1 MNKMVYIVNIWESIP
16 MPLKKICTA
25 IFSII
30 AFVASIFGIVQFFFP
45 SDISPDEAWGIICK
59 DKASI
64 GFINT
69 MFIGTDMENIPV
81 CVLRNMYNNVISLNL
96 KEELKIY
103 EAFKNN
109 ITSYKIVRR
118 GIANIISDDSVINE
132 LKKSALE
139 LLDKGNISAAR
150 KILKEIS
157 QKLEQERFLLE
168 ERDKINFEYLINAY
182 EAEANAAQLENSL
195 SGYSYAVKKYEEA
208 ANLLFEKKD
217 KRYTAFMFK
226 KADALL
232 SIHIYFSEKKS
243 IDNACSILSTLMQ
256 DSNLAHSD
264 YILQSEIINLYGLS
278 YSYKYISDNSY
289 INLKNILETIENRY
303 HNIPQQYIKYDNY
316 ETLGIICS
324 TLGDFTYKK
333 NFYHDAI
340 QYYNKALS
348 NSNIDIIK
356 SNTIKQNQA
365 LCYIS
370 LAKITH
376 DKKYVEKSIDLLSKL
391 SVFFKEK
398 KYVVNAVTCI
408 LNLGVAYSAISDI
421 TGNLDGYKKSIS
433 CFEGALKYSTINNM
447 SYQKQHI
454 YAQYGIS
461 LFYLGYAT
469 NDPEMLNEAIIK
481 SNTAISINKKNLY
494 EIATAKLTIANAI
507 CAIGDISKNIN
518 KLEDAINIYRDLIKS
533 NKNNHKITFYVHSNI
548 STAYFILSGLTREKK
563 YIYAARKHINYI
575 LQELDKNTYLWK
587 EANIRLHKYN
597 LAIERWNDIIFP
609 DINR

>member
-1 MNKMVYIVNIWESIP
+1 MNKMVYIINMWKYISK
-16 MPLKKICTA
+16 PLEKICIV
-25 IFSII
+25 IFYII
-30 AFVASIFGIVQFFFP
+30 GFVSSIFGIVQFFFP
-45 SDISPDEAWGIICK
+45 SETSPDEAWRIICK

-81 CVLRNMYNNVISLNL
+81 CVLRNMYNNIISLNL

-118 GIANIISDDSVINE
+118 EIANISSGDSVINE

-168 ERDKINFEYLINAY
+168 EQDKINFEYLINAY
-182 EAEANAAQLENSL
+182 EAEANAAQLEHSL
-195 SGYSYAVKKYEEA
+195 SGYSYAVKKYEDV

-217 KRYTAFMFK
+217 KRYTAFMVK
-226 KADALL
+226 KADVLL

-243 IDNACSILSTLMQ
+243 IDTACSILSTLMQ

-264 YILQSEIINLYGLS
+264 YILQSKIIDLYGLS
-278 YSYKYISDNSY
+278 YTYKCISDNNY
-289 INLKNILETIENRY
+289 VNLKNILETIKNSY
-303 HNIPQQYIKYDNY
+303 HNIPQQYIKYNNY

-324 TLGDFTYKK
+324 TLGGFTYKK
-333 NFYHDAI
+333 NFYLDAI

-348 NSNIDIIK
+348 DSNIDIIM
-356 SNTIKQNQA
+356 SNAIKQNQA
-365 LCYIS
+365 LCYID
-370 LAKITH
+370 LAKMTH
-376 DKKYVEKSIDLLSKL
+376 DKKYAEKSIALLSKL
-391 SVFFKEK
+391 NAFFKEK
-398 KYVVNAVTCI
+398 KYVVNTVACL
-408 LNLGVAYSAISDI
+408 LNLGVAYSALSDI

-433 CFEGALKYSTINNM
+433 FFEDALKYSTTNNT
-447 SYQKQHI
+447 SFLKENI
-454 YAQYGIS
+454 YTQYGIS

-469 NDPEMLNEAIIK
+469 NDLEMLNEAIIK
-481 SNTAISINKKNLY
+481 SDTAISVNKKNLY

-518 KLEDAINIYRDLIKS
+518 KLEDAINIYKDLIKS
-533 NKNNHKITFYVHSNI
+533 NKNNHKITFYVHNNI

-563 YIYAARKHINYI
+563 YIYTARKYINYI
-575 LQELDKNTYLWK
+575 LQELDENTYFWK

-609 DINR
+609 DVNR